1 MDLSEVKSKSVSCIY
16 RITFPDGKYYV
27 GHTKN
32 LRERVQLY
40 ERNLDD
46 ASDKSRV
53 LCALRDCGIESVS
66 WDVLCAVSVRNDDD
80 LKLCLSILEIKY
92 IRENGC
98 IWPKGYNTSIG
109 GELLGIPSD
118 VIETKFCVA
127 SRDFACKAVLVYDVD
142 GNFVAEY
149 PSVNRCAYALGVDD
163 GRVKDVIGKVALL
176 RDTYMVREKRYG
188 EVPKK
193 ILPFKPSHVVKYR
206 VKTEYDVVREKVYKR
221 KELDNAAIMYDK
233 DGNYV
238 GLFDNARQSRLFLK
252 MEDTKLPFGREFR
265 GVYILHYNGGEI
277 RKSLGAFTSK
287 NLKTM
292 FYDDILA
299 LGDADNI
306 GEQISLHLE
315 EVPEKPKKSA
325 DGRPK
330 SKPTK
335 FVQRIDKYTLD
346 GEYVCTYDDVKTAA
360 EENGVRTSGIYASI
374 KRKSRRCGDFIYRVE
389 GDVVEPSEIV
399 FLKHERVE
407 KYSLDGKFICVYDS
421 IADAA
426 SQNAMSA
433 SSVNAC
439 VTGKARRCGDFV
451 YRFEG
456 SDLEFPEFSEITL
469 NRILGKDKND

>member
-1 MDLSEVKSKSVSCIY
+1 MDLEEVKKNHVSCVY

-27 GHTKN
+27 GQTKD
-32 LRERVQLY
+32 LGDRVCLY
-40 ERNLDD
+40 ERLLSEKNRG
-46 ASDKSRV
+46 RV
-53 LCALRDCGIESVS
+53 MEALREFGIGSVV
-66 WDVLCAVSVRNDDD
+66 WDVLCEVSMLDSEDRR
-80 LKLCLSILEIKY
+80 LCLSILEIKY
-92 IRENGC
+92 IRECGSLF
-98 IWPKGYNTSIG
+98 PDGYNESIG
-109 GELLGIPSD
+109 GELLGIPAD
-118 VIETKFCVA
+118 VLNLKFGVNA
-127 SRDFACKAVLVYDVD
+127 DGYACKPVLVYDAD
-142 GNFVAEY
+142 GNFVSEHA
-149 PSVNRCAYALGVDD
+149 SIGRCAYDLGTTVDE
-163 GRVKDVIGKVALL
+163 VKRCLDKVALV
-176 RDTYMVREKRYG
+176 RGSYMVRGKSYG
-188 EVPKK
+188 YVPEN
-193 ILPFKPSHVVKYR
+193 IAPFEPKVSIRHKT
-206 VKTEYDVVREKVYKR
+206 KTEYDVVREKIYK
-221 KELDNAAIMYDK
+221 KVEITNAAIMYDK

-238 GLFDNARQSRLFLK
+238 GLFDNARQSRLYLK

-315 EVPEKPKKSA
+315 DVSEKPTRGA

-346 GEYVCTYDDVKTAA
+346 GKYVCTYDDVKTAA

-374 KRKSRRCGDFIYRVE
+374 KKKVRRCGDFIYRVE
-389 GDVVEPSEIV
+389 GDAVEPSEIV
-399 FLKHERVE
+399 SLKHGRVE
-407 KYSLDGKFICVYDS
+407 KYSLDGTFICVYDS

-456 SDLEFPEFSEITL
+456 SSLEFPKFSEITL